1 MKITAIT
8 VFMAAGLICSG
19 CSEASENERVGQE
32 PQTLTE
38 DTENLESE
46 NMSDMSELSPFRI
59 SEYEGTYSLLLDVE
73 MGYLEDIFEA
83 REDEGLLP
91 NGYGWEALAMAFI
104 ENECPEYEEAI
115 NFDSEAGMFCAYCS
129 DRETLESF
137 AAKFKA
143 ACEDSEKITEI
154 LSKADPD
161 NF

>member
-1 MKITAIT
+1 MKMKITAIT

-46 NMSDMSELSPFRI
+46 NMSELSPFRI
-59 SEYEGTYSLLLDVE
+59 SEYEGTYSLLLDVD

-83 REDEGLLP
+83 RENEGLLP

-104 ENECPEYEEAI
+104 ENECPEYEDAI